1 MSDACRPAPFSGG
14 PEGRALPRRR
24 ALGARPSGPPREGG
38 RAPGRLLA
46 AAAVFLAGCGQ
57 AASDNDGRMIVA
69 EQARL
74 HMLADPATLAAA
86 QRPPAPPP
94 DGGRWA
100 GPTTRR
106 PPAAT
111 RPALSLTIE
120 QAVLMALAGN
130 RNLVVQRIAPQV
142 SDDAEQG
149 LYGQFDPALTG
160 QASFTRQWP
169 GPGQL
174 DFKDLNAQTAVTEFF
189 PTGTTAGVSFTADDG
204 GEYLYGDKRDDEP
217 NLTLGLT
224 VTQQLIRG
232 ASVQVNLAVIRQ
244 AQLDVLSSQY
254 ELRGLTETLAATVEQ
269 AYITYLQDDRV
280 LHIAE
285 SALTVAQNQL
295 GQTDAMVASGRS
307 AASDRPAAA
316 ATVAQRREDLINAR
330 STLEQARLT
339 LLQLINAPSAGEAG
353 GWTDQVRLV
362 QPPVP
367 TTALDDVDAHVRVAL
382 LYRSD
387 LNQARLQAERGELSV
402 VATRDG
408 LLPQLALFAN
418 LGRTWVFHAPVSNN
432 GGLATTGN
440 TVTSTSGKVI
450 AAAAYENGAGEN
462 AQVGVNFSYP
472 LGNRAAQASFRSA
485 LATRQQADLATANL
499 SQQVE
504 LDVRSAYQEV
514 VRARE
519 QITATTATLAARQAS
534 LDVERERFTVGRST
548 NLLVSVAEQDVLN
561 TRIDQ
566 ATAIAAYLNGLVNL
580 YRSEGSLLERRG
592 VITTDSP
599 PQHKR

>member
-1 MSDACRPAPFSGG
+1 MSDAGVR
-14 PEGRALPRRR
+14 EGRSPAALPRVLPTGGNPRR
-24 ALGARPSGPPREGG
+24 SRWALT
-38 RAPGRLLA
+38 LA
-46 AAAVFLAGCGQ
+46 LLAGCGQ
-57 AASDNDGRMIVA
+57 TASDQDGRMILA
-69 EQARL
+69 EQERL
-74 HMLADPATLAAA
+74 HALADPAMLAAA
-86 QRPPAPPP
+86 QRPPV
-94 DGGRWA
+94 DGGRWT
-100 GPTTRR
+100 GPTSPRAVPTTG
-106 PPAAT
+106 PV
-111 RPALSLTIE
+111 LSLTIE
-120 QAVLMALAGN
+120 QAVLMALARN
-130 RNLVVQRIAPQV
+130 RNLVVQRYAPQV
-142 SDDAEQG
+142 AADAEQG

-160 QASFTRQWP
+160 QGSFTRQWP

-174 DFKDLNAQTAVTEFF
+174 DFKDLNAQTAVQQFF
-189 PTGTTAGVSFTADDG
+189 PTGTTAGVNFTADDG
-204 GEYLYGDKRDDEP
+204 GQYLYGDKRNDEP
-217 NLTLGLT
+217 NLRLGLT
-224 VTQQLIRG
+224 VTQQLLQG
-232 ASVQVNLAVIRQ
+232 VSVQVNLAGIRQ

-254 ELRGLTETLAATVEQ
+254 ELRGFTETLAATVEQ

-295 GQTDAMVASGRS
+295 AQTDGMIAAGRS

-339 LLQLINAPSAGEAG
+339 LLQLLDAPTAADAVG
-353 GWTDQVRLV
+353 GWTAQLHLT

-387 LNQARLQAERGELSV
+387 LNQARLQAERGDLAV
-402 VATRDG
+402 VRTRDG
-408 LLPQLALFAN
+408 LLPQLSLFAN
-418 LGRTWVFHAPVSNN
+418 LGRTWVFHAPVSNS

-440 TVTSTSGKVI
+440 TLTSTSGKVI
-450 AAAAYENGAGEN
+450 AAAAYENGGGED
-462 AQVGVNFSYP
+462 AQVGFNFSYP
-472 LGNRAAQASFRSA
+472 LMNRAANAAYRSA
-485 LATRQQADLATANL
+485 IASREEAEQATANL

-519 QITATTATLAARQAS
+519 QITATTATLAAREAS
-534 LDVERERFTVGRST
+534 LDVERARFTVGRST

-566 ATAIAAYLNGLVNL
+566 ATAVAAYLNGLVNL

-592 VITTDSP
+592 VITSDRPTAA
-599 PQHKR
+599 HG